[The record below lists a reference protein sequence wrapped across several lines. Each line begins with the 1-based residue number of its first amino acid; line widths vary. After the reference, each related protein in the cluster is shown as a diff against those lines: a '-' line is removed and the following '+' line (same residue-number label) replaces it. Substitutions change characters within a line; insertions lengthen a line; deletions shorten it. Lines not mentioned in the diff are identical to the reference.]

1 MIGIIIAL
9 LFGIV
14 SVLVCAYILNIFW
27 KPEAF
32 LKINFID
39 YQDINF
45 YSEISLKIKDKTIKK
60 LRIDKKISILGIY
73 GFKNIET
80 LKGELILSNRTL
92 GKEKKFTIILY
103 RNIRNI
109 LNININNISKEYY
122 DSEIIFYLEKAEQII
137 KVKGLEYNNHNQKYR
152 QRLLIYNTNE
162 NMIKDIILQNNFNED
177 DKKKQYQ

>member
-1 MIGIIIAL
+1 MIGLIIAL

-14 SVLVCAYILNIFW
+14 VFISILNMFR

-45 YSEISLKIKDKTIKK
+45 YSWISLKIKDKTIKK
-60 LRIDKKISILGIY
+60 LIIDKKSAIIGIY

-109 LNININNISKEYY
+109 LNININ
-122 DSEIIFYLEKAEQII
+122 
-137 KVKGLEYNNHNQKYR
+137 
-152 QRLLIYNTNE
+152 
-162 NMIKDIILQNNFNED
+162 ILFR
-177 DKKKQYQ
+177 KS